1 MRVLYVE
8 GVAIRD
14 GPESCVGIRE
24 GACEALIRGSA
35 GEAIEPRNPDLGAD
49 ARRCSVWR

>member
-14 GPESCVGIRE
+14 GPESCLSVCE
-24 GACEALIRGSA
+24 GACEALTGVLRA
-35 GEAIEPRNPDLGAD
+35 GR
-49 ARRCSVWR
+49 

>member
-1 MRVLYVE
+1 MGVLYVE

-24 GACEALIRGSA
+24 GACEVNRSG
-35 GEAIEPRNPDLGAD
+35 DLGGLIA
-49 ARRCSVWR
+49 